1 MDRSMAIFCLKPHAK
16 GMVQK
21 HLANVEIY
29 LKNPAGVGEQ
39 VRGELTS
46 PMGAIE
52 MELDNIAKY
61 NNRLEMIDKYIKDH
75 ELSSINQND

>member
-1 MDRSMAIFCLKPHAK
+1 MAIFCLKAHAK
-16 GMVQK
+16 GMVKK

-46 PMGAIE
+46 PMDAIE

-61 NNRLEMIDKYIKDH
+61 NDRLEMIDKYIKDH

>member
-1 MDRSMAIFCLKPHAK
+1 MAIFCLKAHAK
-16 GMVQK
+16 GMVKK

-46 PMGAIE
+46 PMDAIE

-61 NNRLEMIDKYIKDH
+61 NDRLEMIDKYIKDH
-75 ELSSINQND
+75 ELSLDYQND

>member
-1 MDRSMAIFCLKPHAK
+1 MAIFCLKAHAK

-46 PMGAIE
+46 PKVEI
-52 MELDNIAKY
+52 
-61 NNRLEMIDKYIKDH
+61 RLFASCSASIGFEPRFD
-75 ELSSINQND
+75 LSAYCR

>member
-1 MDRSMAIFCLKPHAK
+1 MAIFCLKAHAK
-16 GMVQK
+16 GMAQK
-21 HLANVEIY
+21 HRANVEIY

-46 PMGAIE
+46 PMDAIE

-61 NNRLEMIDKYIKDH
+61 NDRLEMIDKYIKDH

>member
-1 MDRSMAIFCLKPHAK
+1 MDRSMAIFCLKAHAK

-46 PMGAIE
+46 PMDAIE

-61 NNRLEMIDKYIKDH
+61 NDRLEMIDKYIKDH

>member
-1 MDRSMAIFCLKPHAK
+1 MDRSMAIFCLKAHAK

-29 LKNPAGVGEQ
+29 LKNPVGVGEHSD
-39 VRGELTS
+39 V
-46 PMGAIE
+46 MGAIE

-61 NNRLEMIDKYIKDH
+61 DDRIEMINKYIKDH
-75 ELSSINQND
+75 DLSSTNQND

>member
-1 MDRSMAIFCLKPHAK
+1 MAIFCLKAHAK

-46 PMGAIE
+46 PMDAIE

-61 NNRLEMIDKYIKDH
+61 NDRLEMIDKYIKDH